1 MRKPRRMADQ
11 RLAALLV
18 GSDTDVEAAYGGR
31 QGKYGV
37 APRSER
43 TSREG
48 VVFDSKGEL
57 ARWEE
62 LRLLERAG
70 EIQDLRR
77 QVRYELVVNR
87 VRVGVYVADFEY
99 IQWRSLGGMRGVP
112 FPPLPARVVEDFKGV
127 RTPAY
132 RLKKKLMLAL
142 YGIEILETGAPQRRP
157 RRAKRRQ
164 RKEKKNA
171 NV

>member
-1 MRKPRRMADQ
+1 M
-11 RLAALLV
+11 
-18 GSDTDVEAAYGGR
+18 R

-37 APRSER
+37 APRAER

-48 VVFDSKGEL
+48 EVFDSKGEL

-70 EIQDLRR
+70 EISDLRR
-77 QVRYELVVNR
+77 QSMFLLEVS
-87 VRVGVYVADFEY
+87 GCKIGTYVADFVYEK
-99 IQWRSLGGMRGVP
+99 GKET
-112 FPPLPARVVEDFKGV
+112 VVEDFKGV

-142 YGIEILETGAPQRRP
+142 YGIEILETGAPPRRR
-157 RRAKRRQ
+157 RRAKR
-164 RKEKKNA
+164 
-171 NV
+171 

>member
-1 MRKPRRMADQ
+1 M
-11 RLAALLV
+11 
-18 GSDTDVEAAYGGR
+18 SR

-37 APRSER
+37 ALRSER

-48 VVFDSKGEL
+48 IVFDSKGEL

-62 LRLLERAG
+62 LRLLERTG
-70 EIQDLRR
+70 EVRELRR
-77 QVRYELVVNR
+77 QVVYLLKVGR
-87 VRVGVYVADFEY
+87 VKVGTYVADFVY
-99 IQWRSLGGMRGVP
+99 RIPVLLHPPGGPSME
-112 FPPLPARVVEDFKGV
+112 VVEDFKGV

-157 RRAKRRQ
+157 RRAKR
-164 RKEKKNA
+164 
-171 NV
+171 